1 MKINIIAAVA
11 RNRAIGKGNKLIYRL
26 PNDLK
31 RFKALTTGHTIIMG
45 RNTWLSLPVRP
56 LKNRRNIVI
65 SRTMPEGD
73 GYEIARSPEE
83 ALALCPA
90 HDTTYIMGGGAVYRE
105 MMPFAGEL
113 IVTRVMKSF
122 DADTFFPDISPDEWE
137 IKEES
142 ETLHDNKS
150 GLDYRYE
157 TYRRI
162 NTRPTTERAG

>member
-1 MKINIIAAVA
+1 MISIIVA
-11 RNRAIGKGNKLIYRL
+11 IDNDNGIGRANSLL
-26 PNDLK
+26 WHLSDDLK
-31 RFKALTTGHTIIMG
+31 RFKAITTGHTVIMG

-73 GYEIARSPEE
+73 GYVIARSPEE

-90 HDTTYIMGGGAVYRE
+90 HDTAYIMGGGAVYRE
-105 MMPFAGEL
+105 MMPFADEL

-142 ETLHDNKS
+142 ETLHDDKS
-150 GLDYRYE
+150 GLDYRYV
-157 TYRRI
+157 TYRRR